1 MRQAALIAITIALAA
16 TPAAA
21 QIVSQPAPKPGATH
35 TYMQGEPVS
44 GLPGKSATMQSV
56 AWPAGSTTGRQS
68 NNGDEYALVTEG
80 NLTVN
85 VTGSASRVYRAGEA
99 YHIAGGVVYEIQN
112 MEPTTAYTVEFQL
125 IDQGKPAAQP
135 AR

>member
-1 MRQAALIAITIALAA
+1 MRQLAAIAMTIALAA
-16 TPAAA
+16 LPATA
-21 QIVSQPAPKPGATH
+21 QTVSQPAPKPGATH
-35 TYMQGEPVS
+35 TYLQGEAVS
-44 GLPGKSATMQSV
+44 GLPGKSATLQSV

-80 NLTVN
+80 NLAVN
-85 VTGSASRVYRAGEA
+85 AAGSTPRVYRAGEA
-99 YHIAGGVVYEIQN
+99 YHIAGGVVYEIRN
-112 MEPTTAYTVEFQL
+112 SGPTTAYTVEFQI